1 MSCLSMLPYS
11 DVLKYWEDRIER
23 KYKLPFI
30 LTKIL
35 EVYSFNKKKEEPVKI
50 INSEVIIEEAF
61 YENTL
66 KEDPVVDVIVPAYIR
81 TDFDYNCLNRLISIL
96 KSQTYEINNIIII
109 DDCSP
114 YQYKLDEKEVI
125 LYNFNK
131 NQGPANARNKG
142 LEIALKKNAEL
153 IIFTD
158 VDCVPD
164 NAWVEGFIKR
174 FKEDSKAH
182 ILSGKTKSFNKTWLG
197 KYHEINGTLNGRRFK
212 DSDLLLYGPTCNLA
226 IIREAACSMR
236 FNTDFPNAAG
246 EDIDFCFRAIQQGF
260 NIKYCDKAIIN
271 HDFGYKK
278 LTILKNIKSFM
289 KQFGKYAKG
298 EKILIEQIPEYY
310 SYLNKTE
317 EISSL

>member
-35 EVYSFNKKKEEPVKI
+35 EVYSFNRKKEKPKKI
-50 INSEVIIEEAF
+50 TNSKAEIVEGFYESNLNENPLVAVII
-61 YENTL
+61 
-66 KEDPVVDVIVPAYIR
+66 PAYIK
-81 TDFDYNCLNRLISIL
+81 TDFDYNCLKRLVSKL
-96 KSQTYEINNIIII
+96 RSQTYKIDNIIIV

-114 YQYKLDEKEVI
+114 YQYKLEDDLVFYK
-125 LYNFNK
+125 FNK

-142 LEIALKKNAEL
+142 LEIALKNNAD
-153 IIFTD
+153 IIVFTD
-158 VDCVPD
+158 VDCIPED
-164 NAWVEGFIKR
+164 NWVEKFINA
-174 FKEDSKAH
+174 FKKDSKAH
-182 ILSGKTKSFNKTWLG
+182 ILSGKTKSYNKTWLG

-226 IIREAACSMR
+226 IIQEAARSIR
-236 FNTDFPNAAG
+236 FNTEFPNAAG
-246 EDIDFCFRAIQQGF
+246 EDIDFCFSAIQQGF
-260 NIKYCDKAIIN
+260 NIKYCDEAIIN

-278 LTILKNIKSFM
+278 LTFFKNIKSFM
-289 KQFGKYAKG
+289 NQFGKYAKG
-298 EKILIEQIPEYY
+298 EKILIDQIPEYY

-317 EISSL
+317 EISATR